1 MTATRYTGDF
11 RSQANLQFQVLRELC
26 NRSKTVLS
34 NNIESFYDTELISGY
49 LMGENLLRV
58 DTEAAIDTF
67 KSGTYGDFQQSIQ
80 FIRAVMVGNVMVSGI
95 ETTGI
100 ILYYTQN
107 GIPVLTYSVTNFRN
121 AACCSCTCD
130 TADTCSVMAG
140 FYNDSLVD
148 TFATVAYWPGSV
160 DVSFVMNNWFVGVIE
175 VRTSWWQR
183 IQTIIQLLWRSLV
196 ELNMFKS
203 SARQEPSDIKQQR
216 WTTRIFVLC
225 LVVAM
230 VILMFYSILIV
241 QTKSVKVNNPS
252 LEIVLYLKSQS
263 ELNSS
268 LQCPCTRI
276 NTPYGQLVQLQPSY
290 HQVCSSVFVS
300 YAWHRF
306 LINSS
311 VNTLLS
317 ELFIENWSQM
327 LSYSSYFNQCQP
339 ASCSYKIAMHNSL
352 LQTITTIFGLLGGVA
367 VSLRILVPFVMTAC
381 FAFISRRGRQRVA
394 TEPSNSFPE
403 STLDTGHSNSTLVTR
418 NKCIRRSK

>member
-26 NRSKTVLS
+26 NRSKVVLD

-160 DVSFVMNNWFVGVIE
+160 DVSFVMNNWFVGVTE

-183 IQTIIQLLWRSLV
+183 IHTMIQFLWRSLV
-196 ELNMFKS
+196 ELNIFQS

-268 LQCPCTRI
+268 LQCPCTQI

-300 YAWHRF
+300 YAWHF
-306 LINSS
+306 
-311 VNTLLS
+311 
-317 ELFIENWSQM
+317 
-327 LSYSSYFNQCQP
+327 
-339 ASCSYKIAMHNSL
+339 
-352 LQTITTIFGLLGGVA
+352 
-367 VSLRILVPFVMTAC
+367 
-381 FAFISRRGRQRVA
+381 
-394 TEPSNSFPE
+394 FPE
-403 STLDTGHSNSTLVTR
+403 STLDTVHSNSTLVTR
-418 NKCIRRSK
+418 TKCIRRSE